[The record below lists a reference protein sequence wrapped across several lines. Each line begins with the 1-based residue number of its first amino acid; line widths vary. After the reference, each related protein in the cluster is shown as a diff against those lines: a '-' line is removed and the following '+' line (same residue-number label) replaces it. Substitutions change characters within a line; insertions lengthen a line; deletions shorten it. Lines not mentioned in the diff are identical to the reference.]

1 MKVLIDISVIPM
13 GVGISVSQYV
23 AECQKVFKESGL
35 THTMHAFGTNVEGEW
50 DEVMTAV
57 KKCHER
63 VHKLGAPRIATTIRI
78 GTRIDHNQ
86 SLNDKVKSVESKLGG
101 SK

>member
-35 THTMHAFGTNVEGEW
+35 THTMHAFGTNVDSCISHQHSFARAIW
-50 DEVMTAV
+50 
-57 KKCHER
+57 R
-63 VHKLGAPRIATTIRI
+63 NATRT
-78 GTRIDHNQ
+78 
-86 SLNDKVKSVESKLGG
+86 
-101 SK
+101 

>member
-1 MKVLIDISVIPM
+1 MKVLIDICVIPM
-13 GVGISVSQYV
+13 GTGISVSEYI

-50 DEVMTAV
+50 DEVFAAV

-63 VHKLGAPRIATTIRI
+63 VHKLGAPRISTTIRI
-78 GTRIDHNQ
+78 GTRIDHSQ
-86 SLNDKVKSVESKLGG
+86 TLEDKIKSVESKL
-101 SK
+101 K

>member
-23 AECQKVFKESGL
+23 AECQKVFKASGL

-50 DEVMTAV
+50 DEVMASV

-78 GTRIDHNQ
+78 GTRVDHNQ
-86 SLNDKVKSVESKLGG
+86 SLNDKIKSVESKLSG

>member
-1 MKVLIDISVIPM
+1 
-13 GVGISVSQYV
+13 
-23 AECQKVFKESGL
+23 
-35 THTMHAFGTNVEGEW
+35 MHAFGTNVEGEW
-50 DEVMTAV
+50 DEVMAAV

-86 SLNDKVKSVESKLGG
+86 SLDDKVKSVETKLGG
-101 SK
+101 NK